1 MRIDGHIAS
10 QSTNEL
16 NTLSQA
22 GQAGNL
28 KPLGEQV
35 QQTLFSRP
43 RPLVLDA
50 AMFPELDELMRVLN
64 RYRRKLSIMAGDGDE
79 AYSLVL
85 ADDTIAA
92 IDEHGTIFMGAAFLR
107 TFKHQLEVPIGA
119 MAHEIGHRPKRW
131 RELRY
136 QTPRDLSNA
145 EREALCRTEE
155 TRADIFAG
163 KGLAELSLSCEP
175 LVEFLM
181 AVSIHPHPEYL
192 PAEDRARVIREAHAA
207 RLYRADN
214 RRKTF
219 PDFHRHTSPDGYLGE
234 F

>member
-1 MRIDGHIAS
+1 MRIDGQIPS
-10 QSTNEL
+10 QL
-16 NTLSQA
+16 NTTQLHTPSQA
-22 GQAGNL
+22 NQL
-28 KPLGEQV
+28 KPLGEQI

-43 RPLVLDA
+43 RPLELDEA
-50 AMFPELDELMRVLN
+50 QFPELHEILRVLN
-64 RYRRKLSIMAGDGDE
+64 RYRRKLSVMAGDGDE
-79 AYSLVL
+79 DYSLVL
-85 ADDTIAA
+85 AQDTIAA
-92 IDEHGTIFMGAAFLR
+92 IDEHGTIFMGASFLM
-107 TFKHQLEVPIGA
+107 TFQHQLEVPVGA

-136 QTPRDLSNA
+136 QTPRDLTNA

-163 KGLAELSLSCEP
+163 KGLAELNMPCEP
-175 LVEFLM
+175 LVAFLM

-192 PAEDRARVIREAHAA
+192 PAEDRAKVIREAYAA

-219 PDFHRHTSPDGYLGE
+219 PDYHRHTSPNGYIGE